1 MHHKNERRFQ
11 IIFSPIKWQNTLLIT
26 INSSLN
32 ANVPECVHTSLLR
45 LMLTGT
51 RRLATV
57 TRSRISFRA
66 LTKTFSFSRRR
77 SRPRTKFTLQ
87 ITMLID
93 YCLWYYVRACRRDQA
108 FVDAGIL
115 WKYAPFNTCYYAKF
129 GRSRS
134 NGTRVITEIR
144 HKHLTPRVLPFNVT
158 QSHRIDRLPVISY

>member
-1 MHHKNERRFQ
+1 MVPPSLTN
-11 IIFSPIKWQNTLLIT
+11 FSSDLDESRNRPWDKWGTRPPSPPVATPLL
-26 INSSLN
+26 S
-32 ANVPECVHTSLLR
+32 
-45 LMLTGT
+45 GT